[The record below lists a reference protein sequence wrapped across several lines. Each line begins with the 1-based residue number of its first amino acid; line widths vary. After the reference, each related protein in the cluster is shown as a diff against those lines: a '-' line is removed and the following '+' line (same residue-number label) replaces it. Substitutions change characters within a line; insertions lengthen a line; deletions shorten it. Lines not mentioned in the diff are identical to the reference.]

1 MRERAQKTHTRTK
14 VFQLFPDAITSVF
27 QVRPKI
33 GTSIHAIGTKVKLVL
48 SN

>member
-1 MRERAQKTHTRTK
+1 MRFERERKTFTWTK

-33 GTSIHAIGTKVKLVL
+33 TEKKD
-48 SN
+48 N